1 MTKRPVDTYEHK
13 GPWGWVP
20 WKKLQDKRRLF
31 KLDLTK
37 YHREEPKDRLHC
49 VLQKEEE
56 EANLVGSF
64 SHSEYTDG
72 STDEEQVRFHLP
84 VIDLDVSCY
93 LVPSTTVGHQHLYIQ
108 KEVEE
113 EAYFDLLD
121 ALAACGIISEGYAHF
136 CRERGQS
143 FVRVPWVKKKP
154 EDVLSYDTQID
165 AETSSSRDL

>member
-1 MTKRPVDTYEHK
+1 MVKRQVDTYEHK

-20 WKKLQDKRRLF
+20 WKQLQGLRGLF

-37 YHREEPKDRLHC
+37 YHREEPEDRLHC
-49 VLQKEEE
+49 VLQREED
-56 EANLVGSF
+56 EANLVGS
-64 SHSEYTDG
+64 YTRKAFVDG
-72 STDEEQVRFHLP
+72 TPDEEEVRFHQP

-143 FVRVPWVKKKP
+143 FARVPWVKKKP
-154 EDVLSYDTQID
+154 EDILSYNEAVDEDSGSYQ
-165 AETSSSRDL
+165 DL